1 MSQQDAPP
9 PTPPTPPPA
18 SGPQP
23 PTGSKRA
30 NSLLPGGWIALIV
43 LGVVAFAFL
52 AFSSNRYREID
63 YSKFKVLLDA
73 GELKT
78 VTLLGSDRA
87 EGEVRDPNS
96 ELAKDLNLGK
106 GGRFAVFLPPS
117 NDRGPFIA
125 EVEKADQKYRD
136 EVKKKG
142 ETEPAR
148 VTINRREEP
157 TPWLGPLLLQ
167 LLVAFGLIALFVL
180 FILPKMRDPMGGG
193 FVNNYIRSPAKRYE
207 KGKGR
212 ITFDDVAGM
221 ENAKREL
228 TEMVEYLK
236 DPAKFTRIGAQV
248 PKGVL
253 LVGPPGTGKTLL
265 AKAVAG
271 EANVPFF
278 AISGSEF
285 IQMFVGVGASR
296 VRDMFRTAKEHSPCV
311 IFIDEI
317 DAVGRMRGAGYG
329 GGSDEREQTL
339 NQILSEMDGFQPT
352 ETVIVM
358 AATNRPDVLDAA
370 LLRPGRFDRHITV
383 DRQSWKGRLEILK
396 VHTRNKPLSDQVDLE
411 RVARSM
417 VGMSGAELKN
427 LCNEAALLA
436 VRAGRNKLEQVDFDR
451 AADRVRLGAL
461 REEQYSAQEKK
472 RTAYHEAGHALC
484 GFLMPSA
491 NALDRV
497 SIIPRGQAAGV
508 TLFQHNEDRVDRAA
522 SELFALLVM
531 TLGGRA
537 ADRMVV
543 GEPLTGAMMDLKQ
556 ATRIARA
563 MVTQFGMSDRVGP
576 VFLQQG
582 EEHVFLGKEIVE
594 SRTFSEGTARLID
607 EEIQRILMEAE
618 EKAADLVRTHRD
630 KLEAITQALL
640 LHEELDRS
648 EVEKLMSGVAVSDL
662 RPPAKA
668 VEPPPPAVAPEE
680 VPAPD
685 APPKPGLAFGGA

>member
-1 MSQQDAPP
+1 MSQQDGNPP
-9 PTPPTPPPA
+9 PTPQPA
-18 SGPQP
+18 PKR
-23 PTGSKRA
+23 GSPFF
-30 NSLLPGGWIALIV
+30 PGGWIALIV

-52 AFSSNRYREID
+52 AFGNRYREID
-63 YSKFKVLLDA
+63 YSKFKELMDA
-73 GELKT
+73 GELKS
-78 VTLLGSDRA
+78 VTLLGTDRA

-96 ELAKDLNLGK
+96 KMAQALELGK
-106 GGRFAVFLPPS
+106 SGRFAVLLPPS
-117 NDRGPFIA
+117 NDRGPMIA
-125 EVEKADQKYRD
+125 EIEKGDQKFHD
-136 EVKKKG
+136 EAKKANQA
-142 ETEPAR
+142 EPSR

-167 LLVAFGLIALFVL
+167 LLIVFGLITLFVV
-180 FILPKMRDPMGGG
+180 FFLPKLRDPMGGG
-193 FVNNYIRSPAKRYE
+193 FINNYIRSPAKRYE

-212 ITFDDVAGM
+212 ITFEDVAGM

-228 TEMVEYLK
+228 QEMVEYLK
-236 DPAKFTRIGAQV
+236 DPGKFTRIGAQV

-411 RVARSM
+411 RVARNM

-436 VRAGRNKLEQVDFDR
+436 VRAGRNKLEQIDFDR
-451 AADRVRLGAL
+451 AADRVRLGAM
-461 REEQYSAQEKK
+461 REEPFSQQEKR

-484 GFLMPSA
+484 AFLQPSA
-491 NALDRV
+491 HALDRV
-497 SIIPRGQAAGV
+497 SIIPRGRTGGV
-508 TLFQHNEDRVDRAA
+508 TLFTQDEERVDHSM
-522 SELFALLVM
+522 SELTAMLVM
-531 TLGGRA
+531 SMGGRA
-537 ADRMVV
+537 ADKLVL
-543 GEPLTGAMMDLKQ
+543 GEPLSGAVGDLKQ
-556 ATRIARA
+556 ATRIARV

-576 VFLQQG
+576 VFHQQG

-594 SRTFSEGTARLID
+594 SRAYSEGTAKLID
-607 EEIQRILMEAE
+607 EEIQRILVDAEARATE
-618 EKAADLVRTHRD
+618 LVKMHRD
-630 KLEAITQALL
+630 KLDAIADALL
-640 LHEELDRS
+640 LHEEIDRDEVGKIMAGVPVS
-648 EVEKLMSGVAVSDL
+648 EL
-662 RPPAKA
+662 RK
-668 VEPPPPAVAPEE
+668 EPPPAPSAPPAAAPEPT
-680 VPAPD
+680 PAPD
-685 APPKPGLAFGGA
+685 VPPKPGLAFGGA